1 MFDPSEIHNFPYFI
15 FGLICFIIIIFGICV
30 FLNIII
36 LRFSKL
42 DDSSKIDYIKQEEK
56 MLADPDNKD
65 KEYPLVS

>member
-1 MFDPSEIHNFPYFI
+1 MNSLKNSYYILHFLY
-15 FGLICFIIIIFGICV
+15 

-56 MLADPDNKD
+56 MLAEPDNKD